1 VGMSPK
7 VDVSIWPED
16 VPIPSHLTVF
26 DLVYNPLETK
36 LLKQVRDAGGRAI
49 AGLDMLVR
57 QGAVSFEM
65 WTGVEPPIDVMRAAC
80 EEGMGV
86 GKGGK

>member
-1 VGMSPK
+1 LV
-7 VDVSIWPED
+7 
-16 VPIPSHLTVF
+16 VF

-36 LLKQVRDAGGRAI
+36 LLTQVKRAGAQAI

-65 WTGVEPPIDVMRAAC
+65 WTGVEPPIDVMRVAC
-80 EEGMGV
+80 EEGLRNR
-86 GKGGK
+86 

>member
-1 VGMSPK
+1 
-7 VDVSIWPED
+7 
-16 VPIPSHLTVF
+16 VPVPSHLTVF

-36 LLKQVRDAGGRAI
+36 LLKQVRGAGGRAI